1 MIRKKM
7 PRIRKEDRRA
17 SKLKNSEYE
26 DFVVWRWGKIGWK
39 RNSFENGS
47 IVINWIEEFSIKRA
61 ALLNSN
67 LAVIIGVN
75 EYKVGWF

>member
-26 DFVVWRWGKIGWK
+26 DFVV
-39 RNSFENGS
+39 
-47 IVINWIEEFSIKRA
+47 
-61 ALLNSN
+61 
-67 LAVIIGVN
+67 
-75 EYKVGWF
+75 